1 MIASWRVLRGDF
13 ALVWFSGLLTI
24 TGAWMIRIA
33 LPVYIYEATGSALAT
48 GALLISG
55 AVPSIVLG
63 SVAGVFVDR
72 WDRKRTMVVTTA
84 LTAIIF
90 APLLFVR
97 THDLLWALYLVRF
110 CESTI
115 GQFYGPAE
123 TALLPQL
130 VREDQ
135 LPSAN
140 ALNALN
146 NNLGRLVGPALG
158 GVVFAASG
166 VTGAILAYVAALV
179 AAVLLLQMVRAQV
192 PKRLSPETGVAASAW
207 RRFWT
212 EWLAGI
218 AVIFRSPPLRVIF
231 TLIAITAVGEGIFA
245 VLFVVFVQLVL
256 RGGAPELGLLFSAQ
270 AAGGLIGG
278 VVVVGLAQALNPRV
292 MLGLGAV
299 LFGLIDLAIFNYPVL
314 TPSLIPAVVLFVLVG
329 LPASAMEPSF
339 TTIVQ
344 RATGEQLRG
353 RVFSAM
359 FTTLALASLFGM
371 LIGST
376 LGDRVGVVTLLN
388 IQGLGYVLG
397 GLFVL
402 RFLPRARRAE
412 P

>member
-1 MIASWRVLRGDF
+1 VLASWRVLRGDF
-13 ALVWFSGLLTI
+13 ALVWFSGLLTM
-24 TGAWMIRIA
+24 TGGWMIRIA

-55 AVPSIVLG
+55 TVPSIVLG

-72 WDRKRTMVVTTA
+72 WDLKRTMVVTTA

-90 APLLFVR
+90 VPLLFVR
-97 THDLLWALYLVRF
+97 TADVLWAFYTVRF
-110 CESTI
+110 LESSI
-115 GQFYGPAE
+115 GQFYGPSE

-130 VREDQ
+130 VREEQ
-135 LPSAN
+135 LTSAN

-158 GVVFAASG
+158 GVVYAVSG
-166 VTGAILAYVAALV
+166 VTGAILAYIASLV
-179 AAVLLLQMVRAQV
+179 ASVLLLGMVKARARE
-192 PKRLSPETGVAASAW
+192 RLPLPAGAAASAW

-212 EWLAGI
+212 EWLAGL
-218 AVIFRSPPLRVIF
+218 AVIARSPALRVIF
-231 TLIAITAVGEGIFA
+231 ALIGITAVGEGIFS
-245 VLFVVFVQLVL
+245 VLFVIFVQLVL
-256 RGGAPELGLLFSAQ
+256 RGGAPELGLMYSAQ
-270 AAGGLIGG
+270 AVGGLIGG
-278 VVVVGLAQALNPRV
+278 VVVVALAHALKPRV

-344 RATGEQLRG
+344 RATDEQLRG
-353 RVFSAM
+353 RVFSAL
-359 FTTLALASLFGM
+359 FTTLAVAALVGM

-388 IQGLGYVLG
+388 IQGFGYVFG
-397 GLFVL
+397 GLLVL
-402 RFLPRARRAE
+402 RLLPR
-412 P
+412 